1 MKIKR
6 SSQTHRMSVGCWRV
20 LQDTQRCRRIILD
33 SLRSSGLG
41 SWSDS
46 LRQAKAILMISLDR
60 NTMKFPLA
68 GRKKAKK
75 NRYTAVALSVGETR
89 RIQRMGTRSSWVASQ
104 LLRLSI
110 HNCFTLR
117 TTRMKRTK
125 ISLRTRAQTRVIS
138 SISLLAIQN
147 NSYFIKTSPSRTW
160 MKTKMPRKTKRT
172 CRKLSN
178 SFRTNRETL
187 GIKEVE
193 AGNLCSQIEGA
204 QVVARLNVVR
214 K

>member
-1 MKIKR
+1 
-6 SSQTHRMSVGCWRV
+6 MSAGCWLV
-20 LQDTQRCRRIILD
+20 LQDTWRCRRIILD
-33 SLRSSGLG
+33 SLKSSGLG
-41 SWSDS
+41 SVSDS
-46 LRQAKAILMISLDR
+46 LSQAKAILMISLDR

-68 GRKKAKK
+68 GRKKAMK

-89 RIQRMGTRSSWVASQ
+89 RIQRMGTRSSWVASS

-110 HNCFTLR
+110 HSCFTLR
-117 TTRMKRTK
+117 TK
-125 ISLRTRAQTRVIS
+125 ISLPTRAQTRVIS

-187 GIKEVE
+187 GIKVVEVE
-193 AGNLCSQIEGA
+193 SLCSLIEGA
-204 QVVARLNVVR
+204 
-214 K
+214 